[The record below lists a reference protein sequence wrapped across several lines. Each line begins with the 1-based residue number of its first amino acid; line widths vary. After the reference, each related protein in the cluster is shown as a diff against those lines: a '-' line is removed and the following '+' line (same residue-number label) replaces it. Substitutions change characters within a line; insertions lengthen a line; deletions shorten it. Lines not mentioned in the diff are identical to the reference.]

1 MQANRSASINR
12 QRMSRM
18 LVVCFASIG
27 LFTLVIS
34 AARGRNSQG
43 ASEIKLTVEDPRP
56 VAKAIETLEGEYGW
70 VITYEDPRYVHDSE
84 VADVTLKVR
93 RDLDQFKPGEAPKVF
108 APAGG
113 LLEFTYDVAPNTNL
127 PPDPA
132 RVVRKLLDAQ
142 AANSSGGRFRLESG
156 ANIMHVIPT
165 SIKNSVGVLVPQG
178 SVLDTIISLPAE
190 ERSVYEKI
198 ESICAAISRASN
210 IPVELGRI
218 PDNWFRRERDQQGAN
233 GQRARDILVN
243 TFEKMDHETNLS
255 WQLFYGPGRKRY
267 SLNIQ
272 MVPKRKG

>member
-27 LFTLVIS
+27 LFILVIS

-43 ASEIKLTVEDPRP
+43 VSEIKLTVEDPRP

-132 RVVRKLLDAQ
+132 R
-142 AANSSGGRFRLESG
+142 
-156 ANIMHVIPT
+156 
-165 SIKNSVGVLVPQG
+165 
-178 SVLDTIISLPAE
+178 
-190 ERSVYEKI
+190 
-198 ESICAAISRASN
+198 
-210 IPVELGRI
+210 
-218 PDNWFRRERDQQGAN
+218 
-233 GQRARDILVN
+233 
-243 TFEKMDHETNLS
+243 
-255 WQLFYGPGRKRY
+255 
-267 SLNIQ
+267 
-272 MVPKRKG
+272 